1 MLIYTRKAT
10 MEDLEAVISI
20 LNDGIAYLKAQG
32 SPQWQNGHGPTLE
45 IVKHDIEQGYPH
57 VLIYSGRV
65 VGYGALV
72 PGPEQAYEEITE
84 GNWLGGSNRY
94 MTIHRIAVDMNIRG
108 QGLSKILFHDL
119 IVLSRQMDYKD
130 LRVDTYPKNQIMQK
144 VILNAGFEY
153 RGMIHFEFE
162 HGERKAY
169 QLLLD

>member
-10 MEDLEAVISI
+10 MEDSAAIMRV

-32 SPQWQNGHGPTLE
+32 SPQWQDGHGPTLE
-45 IVKHDIEQGYPH
+45 IVKHDIEQDYAH
-57 VLIYSGRV
+57 VLIYSGKV

-72 PGPEQAYEEITE
+72 PGPEQAYEDITE
-84 GNWLGGSNRY
+84 GNWEGRSDKY
-94 MTIHRIAVDMNIRG
+94 VAIHRIAVDMNIRG

-119 IVLSRQMDYKD
+119 IVLARHMDYTD
-130 LRVDTYPKNQIMQK
+130 LRVDTYPKNEIMQK

-169 QLLLD
+169 QLLL